1 MRSIFQAVSIT
12 HHLESE
18 DSASNI
24 ETNINVPTKSVQYI
38 GSAESADSWR
48 FLSHINK
55 NFTSLLSS
63 GWQCPLSGMAL
74 TGPSVETRVF

>member
-12 HHLESE
+12 HHLENE

-48 FLSHINK
+48 FLAYLQEFH
-55 NFTSLLSS
+55 LLTVIR
-63 GWQCPLSGMAL
+63 MAMP
-74 TGPSVETRVF
+74 TVRHGFDWPSVETRVS